1 MTQAEGYP
9 PSTTFDN
16 TPGKFADDL
25 EIVIGYFLSRLCGG
39 KQRPKP
45 INSAEDF
52 LSRLCGGKLR
62 HFLDDSAAVFL
73 SRLCGGKLSRGF
85 KSLHPEFL
93 SRLCGG
99 KL

>member
-39 KQRPKP
+39 KLIRYTCP
-45 INSAEDF
+45 D
-52 LSRLCGGKLR
+52 
-62 HFLDDSAAVFL
+62 
-73 SRLCGGKLSRGF
+73 
-85 KSLHPEFL
+85 
-93 SRLCGG
+93 
-99 KL
+99 